1 MSEYVDLLA
10 RVAAPTGEGREVTDP
25 ATGETFGLVRE
36 QTVEDLEAAI
46 AAAKAAQ
53 PAWAALGHAK
63 RIELLNAAADRIDAD
78 AEALAQL
85 LSREQGKP
93 LNGPNAR
100 FEVGACSAWLRAAA
114 ATVLETCVRRVPAKR
129 SAGRTTRRRTGSGP

>member
-36 QTVEDLEAAI
+36 QTVEDLDAAV

-53 PAWAALGHAK
+53 PAWAALGHAR
-63 RIELLNAAADRIDAD
+63 RIELLNAAADRIDAN
-78 AEALAQL
+78 AEALGATAV
-85 LSREQGKP
+85 
-93 LNGPNAR
+93 AR
-100 FEVGACSAWLRAAA
+100 TGQAAERAERA
-114 ATVLETCVRRVPAKR
+114 VRGRRVLGVAAHR
-129 SAGRTTRRRTGSGP
+129 SGDASGAGGRHR